1 MYLMRRAWQPTSVFL
16 PRETHGQRKLAAA
29 VHGVTE
35 LDTTEVAVHEVTV
48 HDLIWTIH
56 LEYIVHFI
64 YFVN

>member
-48 HDLIWTIH
+48 HDLIWW
-56 LEYIVHFI
+56 
-64 YFVN
+64 